1 MILVN
6 HMTGAAMLVTTPSL
20 ASALGCL
27 GLPGLD
33 VPQRL
38 LAVAVALA
46 CGAHSII
53 CLYARRRPFVAVLML
68 LPSGR
73 LAEVSTK
80 TGELAPVA
88 LAHALWVGTGCVVLT
103 LRDCRG
109 RRRLFVS
116 VHGADDGHR
125 TLCVWLRCAQGGRGL
140 QTGLSPRIDSGTR
153 QRAPFLAR
161 LRGAPASAPGQ
172 DRPMPQAQNRS
183 GEPE

>member
-1 MILVN
+1 MILFN
-6 HMTGAAMLVTTPSL
+6 DMTGAAVLVTAPSL

-27 GLPGLD
+27 SLPGLCT
-33 VPQRL
+33 PQRL

-46 CGAHSII
+46 CGVHAFTQV
-53 CLYARRRPFVAVLML
+53 YAGRRPFVAVLML

-73 LAEVSTK
+73 LAEVSTR

-88 LAHALWVGTGCVVLT
+88 LAYALWIGTGCVVLT
-103 LRDCRG
+103 LRDFRG

-125 TLCVWLRCAQGGRGL
+125 RLCVWLRCAQGGRSL
-140 QTGLSPRIDSGTR
+140 QTGLSPQSDSGTR